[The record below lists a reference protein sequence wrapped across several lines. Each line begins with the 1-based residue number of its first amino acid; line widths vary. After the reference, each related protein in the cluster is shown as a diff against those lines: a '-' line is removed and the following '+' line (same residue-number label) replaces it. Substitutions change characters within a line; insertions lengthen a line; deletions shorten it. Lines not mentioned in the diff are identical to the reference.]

1 MEFSQE
7 SIKDIFI
14 HFPGL
19 VGIFDSISEHF
30 IWGNENW
37 AKQYA
42 PSDRIVPETINTI
55 AERYIHHDDQ
65 PTFLNFYHRISEGSC
80 DSISFF
86 IRFADHVPEPVWF
99 LCTFKRFR
107 LNQEGL
113 DLICC
118 HQSDLDHIDES
129 GHIRDFYHDFKKRH
143 PMPSLRSLTDR
154 EMEILKLIAQG
165 LSYTEIAERL
175 FIQPET
181 VNKHRKNI
189 QNKLHLN
196 NIVLLTCFAIEN
208 GLV

>member
-65 PTFLNFYHRISEGSC
+65 PTFLNFYHQHDLHYKYPLKNHLYIG
-80 DSISFF
+80 
-86 IRFADHVPEPVWF
+86 HHF
-99 LCTFKRFR
+99 L
-107 LNQEGL
+107 
-113 DLICC
+113 
-118 HQSDLDHIDES
+118 
-129 GHIRDFYHDFKKRH
+129 Y
-143 PMPSLRSLTDR
+143 
-154 EMEILKLIAQG
+154 
-165 LSYTEIAERL
+165 
-175 FIQPET
+175 
-181 VNKHRKNI
+181 
-189 QNKLHLN
+189 
-196 NIVLLTCFAIEN
+196 
-208 GLV
+208 